1 MLTCVSIGE
10 NEELPAVLDLGPELP
25 QHLVLP
31 GPVHPFGTSGRV
43 QDGDLPQGVGS
54 LNVGVQGHGQ
64 QRSTRLRQSSS
75 AVRGDLKYFIN
86 FDYLLNAS
94 VTSFCL
100 AALQTVKSAEDKP
113 SISVTL
119 LASKAILCSEKFYG
133 RYLVLKPRMLAA
145 LVALSR
151 FE

>member
-75 AVRGDLKYFIN
+75 STVRSDLN
-86 FDYLLNAS
+86 
-94 VTSFCL
+94 
-100 AALQTVKSAEDKP
+100 
-113 SISVTL
+113 IS
-119 LASKAILCSEKFYG
+119 
-133 RYLVLKPRMLAA
+133 
-145 LVALSR
+145 
-151 FE
+151 